1 VLVLVLGAGAGAGCW
16 LVGLVGG
23 GELRRAPFFLFKDP
37 GCSGYSWLP
46 EAKVMN
52 FLWGCFGRS
61 VLNKLEFPAAM
72 ETKMSR
78 KQRSFLE
85 KLKDV
90 LPEETIVEDE
100 LVLSENSRDFGQL
113 AENPIQPLAVVFPKD
128 VRQVQQLMR
137 LATEFAIP
145 VISRGAGTGVSGGV
159 HVLGPAVVLNMSQ
172 MNRILDLRPDDE
184 IAVVEPGVINHEL
197 NLAVA
202 KFGLMYAPDPASYK
216 MSTLGGNVATNAGG
230 LRCAKYGVTR
240 ESVLSLDVVLA
251 DGRLIRVGKDTF
263 KGVAGYDLT
272 ALFVGSE
279 GTLGVI
285 VRVVLRL
292 RYLPVDERDLSL
304 LFPSLEEAV
313 HGVQLIAKARIQPAI
328 LELIDHGTMRVL
340 DTQYS
345 TILSASGGAMLLVRL
360 DGYGAAREEEAIR
373 DVFADRNV
381 AVSAPRSTE
390 ATQLIEMR
398 RTSRGDTKDDA
409 YRTGEDV
416 AIPKSKMVEYVH
428 RLQAIAKHERVDMR
442 MISHAGDGNLHP
454 TFSVEPDDGD
464 DPLDRLHRAV
474 ESSVRIALEMGGTIT
489 GEHGVG
495 LIKKDWLPWEQS
507 ADVLQLQHSIKTL
520 LDPLNILNP
529 DKAI

>member
-1 VLVLVLGAGAGAGCW
+1 M
-16 LVGLVGG
+16 
-23 GELRRAPFFLFKDP
+23 P
-37 GCSGYSWLP
+37 
-46 EAKVMN
+46 
-52 FLWGCFGRS
+52 
-61 VLNKLEFPAAM
+61 
-72 ETKMSR
+72 
-78 KQRSFLE
+78 
-85 KLKDV
+85 
-90 LPEETIVEDE
+90 I
-100 LVLSENSRDFGQL
+100 
-113 AENPIQPLAVVFPKD
+113 NPIAVVFPTEAQ
-128 VRQVQQLMR
+128 QVQQLMQ
-137 LATEFAIP
+137 LATEFGMP

-159 HVLGPAVVLNMSQ
+159 HVLGEAVILNLSR
-172 MNRILDLRPDDE
+172 MNRILDIRPDDE
-184 IAVVEPGVINHEL
+184 IAVVEPGVINHDL
-197 NLAVA
+197 NVAVA

-251 DGRLIRVGKDTF
+251 DGRLIRVGKNTF

-272 ALFVGSE
+272 ALFTGSE
-279 GTLGVI
+279 GTLGVV
-285 VRVVLRL
+285 VRAVLRL
-292 RYLPVDERDLSL
+292 RYLPVDERDVSL

-328 LELIDHGTMRVL
+328 LELIDHATIQVL
-340 DTQYS
+340 DKQYS
-345 TILSASGGAMLLVRL
+345 TNLSASGGAMLLARL

-373 DVFADRNV
+373 EVFADRNV
-381 AVSAPRSTE
+381 VLSSAGSSE

-428 RLQAIAKHERVDMR
+428 RLQAAAKQERVDLR
-442 MISHAGDGNLHP
+442 MISHVGDGNLHP
-454 TFSVEPDDGD
+454 TFSVEPDDVG
-464 DPLDRLHRAV
+464 DPLARLHRAV

-507 ADVLQLQHSIKTL
+507 ADVLQLQRSIKSL

-529 DKAI
+529 GKAI

>member
-1 VLVLVLGAGAGAGCW
+1 V
-16 LVGLVGG
+16 
-23 GELRRAPFFLFKDP
+23 
-37 GCSGYSWLP
+37 SS
-46 EAKVMN
+46 
-52 FLWGCFGRS
+52 
-61 VLNKLEFPAAM
+61 
-72 ETKMSR
+72 
-78 KQRSFLE
+78 KQVSFLE
-85 KLKDV
+85 NLKKV
-90 LPEETIVEDE
+90 LPDESVVQDE

-113 AENPIQPLAVVFPKD
+113 SEMPINPIAVVFPTEAQ
-128 VRQVQQLMR
+128 QVQQLMQ
-137 LATEFAIP
+137 LATEFGMP

-159 HVLGPAVVLNMSQ
+159 HVLGEAVILNLSR
-172 MNRILDLRPDDE
+172 MNRILDIRPDDE
-184 IAVVEPGVINHEL
+184 IAVVEPGVINHDL
-197 NLAVA
+197 NVAVA

-251 DGRLIRVGKDTF
+251 DGRLIRVGKNTF

-272 ALFVGSE
+272 ALFTGSE
-279 GTLGVI
+279 GTLGVV
-285 VRVVLRL
+285 VRAVLRL
-292 RYLPVDERDLSL
+292 RYLPVDERDVSL

-328 LELIDHGTMRVL
+328 LELIDHATIQVL
-340 DTQYS
+340 DKQYS
-345 TILSASGGAMLLVRL
+345 TNLSASGGAMLLARL

-373 DVFADRNV
+373 EVFADRNV
-381 AVSAPRSTE
+381 VLSSAGSSE

-428 RLQAIAKHERVDMR
+428 RLQAAAKQERVDLR
-442 MISHAGDGNLHP
+442 MISHVGDGNLHP
-454 TFSVEPDDGD
+454 TFSVEPDDVG
-464 DPLDRLHRAV
+464 DPLARLHRAV

-495 LIKKDWLPWEQS
+495 LIKQDWLPWEQS
-507 ADVLQLQHSIKTL
+507 ADVLQLQRSIKSL

-529 DKAI
+529 GKAI

>member
-1 VLVLVLGAGAGAGCW
+1 
-16 LVGLVGG
+16 
-23 GELRRAPFFLFKDP
+23 
-37 GCSGYSWLP
+37 
-46 EAKVMN
+46 
-52 FLWGCFGRS
+52 
-61 VLNKLEFPAAM
+61 
-72 ETKMSR
+72 MSS
-78 KQRSFLE
+78 KQVSFLE
-85 KLKDV
+85 NLKKV
-90 LPEETIVEDE
+90 LPDESVVQDE

-113 AENPIQPLAVVFPKD
+113 SEMPINPIAVVFPTEAQ
-128 VRQVQQLMR
+128 QVQRLMQ
-137 LATEFAIP
+137 LATEFGMP

-159 HVLGPAVVLNMSQ
+159 HVLGEAVILNLSR
-172 MNRILDLRPDDE
+172 MNRILDIRPDDE
-184 IAVVEPGVINHEL
+184 IAVVEPGVINHDL
-197 NLAVA
+197 NVAVA

-251 DGRLIRVGKDTF
+251 DGRLIRVGKNTF

-272 ALFVGSE
+272 ALFTGSE
-279 GTLGVI
+279 GTLGVV
-285 VRVVLRL
+285 VRAVLRL
-292 RYLPVDERDLSL
+292 RYLPVDERDVSL

-328 LELIDHGTMRVL
+328 LELIDHATIQVL
-340 DTQYS
+340 DKQYS
-345 TILSASGGAMLLVRL
+345 TNLSASGGAMLLARL

-373 DVFADRNV
+373 EVFADRNV
-381 AVSAPRSTE
+381 VLSSAGSSE

-428 RLQAIAKHERVDMR
+428 RLQAAAKQERVDLR
-442 MISHAGDGNLHP
+442 MISHVGDGNLHP
-454 TFSVEPDDGD
+454 TFSVEPDDVG
-464 DPLDRLHRAV
+464 DPLARLHRAV

-507 ADVLQLQHSIKTL
+507 ADVLQLQRSIKSL

-529 DKAI
+529 GKAI

>member
-1 VLVLVLGAGAGAGCW
+1 
-16 LVGLVGG
+16 
-23 GELRRAPFFLFKDP
+23 
-37 GCSGYSWLP
+37 
-46 EAKVMN
+46 
-52 FLWGCFGRS
+52 
-61 VLNKLEFPAAM
+61 
-72 ETKMSR
+72 MSS
-78 KQRSFLE
+78 KQVSFLE
-85 KLKDV
+85 NLKKV
-90 LPEETIVEDE
+90 LPDE
-100 LVLSENSRDFGQL
+100 SVVQDEFVLSENSRDFGQL
-113 AENPIQPLAVVFPKD
+113 SEMPINPIAVVFPTEAQ
-128 VRQVQQLMR
+128 QVQQLMQ
-137 LATEFAIP
+137 LATEFGMP

-159 HVLGPAVVLNMSQ
+159 HVLGEAVILNLSR
-172 MNRILDLRPDDE
+172 MNRILDIRPDDE
-184 IAVVEPGVINHEL
+184 IAVVEPGVINHDL
-197 NLAVA
+197 NVAVA

-251 DGRLIRVGKDTF
+251 DGRLIRVGKNTF

-272 ALFVGSE
+272 ALFTGSE
-279 GTLGVI
+279 GTLGVV
-285 VRVVLRL
+285 VRAVLRL
-292 RYLPVDERDLSL
+292 RYLPVDERDVSL

-328 LELIDHGTMRVL
+328 LELIDHATIQVL
-340 DTQYS
+340 DKQYS
-345 TILSASGGAMLLVRL
+345 TNLSASGGAMLLARL

-373 DVFADRNV
+373 EVFADRNV
-381 AVSAPRSTE
+381 VLSSAGSSE

-428 RLQAIAKHERVDMR
+428 RLQAAAKQERVDLR
-442 MISHAGDGNLHP
+442 MISHVGDGNLHP
-454 TFSVEPDDGD
+454 TFSVEPDDVG
-464 DPLDRLHRAV
+464 DPLARLHRAV

-507 ADVLQLQHSIKTL
+507 ADVLQLQRSIKSL

-529 DKAI
+529 GKAI

>member
-1 VLVLVLGAGAGAGCW
+1 
-16 LVGLVGG
+16 
-23 GELRRAPFFLFKDP
+23 
-37 GCSGYSWLP
+37 
-46 EAKVMN
+46 
-52 FLWGCFGRS
+52 
-61 VLNKLEFPAAM
+61 
-72 ETKMSR
+72 MSS
-78 KQRSFLE
+78 KQVSFLE
-85 KLKDV
+85 NLKKV
-90 LPEETIVEDE
+90 LPDE
-100 LVLSENSRDFGQL
+100 SVVQDEFVLSENSRDFGQL
-113 AENPIQPLAVVFPKD
+113 SEMPINPIAVVFPTEAQ
-128 VRQVQQLMR
+128 QVQQLMQ
-137 LATEFAIP
+137 LATEFGMP

-159 HVLGPAVVLNMSQ
+159 HVLGEAVILNLSR
-172 MNRILDLRPDDE
+172 MNRILDIRPDDE
-184 IAVVEPGVINHEL
+184 IAVVEPGVINHDL
-197 NLAVA
+197 NVAVA

-251 DGRLIRVGKDTF
+251 DGRLLRVGKNTF

-272 ALFVGSE
+272 ALFTGSE
-279 GTLGVI
+279 GTLGVV
-285 VRVVLRL
+285 VRAVLRL
-292 RYLPVDERDLSL
+292 RYLPVDERDVSL

-328 LELIDHGTMRVL
+328 LELIDHATIQVL
-340 DTQYS
+340 DKQYS
-345 TILSASGGAMLLVRL
+345 TNLSASGGAMLLARL
-360 DGYGAAREEEAIR
+360 DGYGGAREEEAIR
-373 DVFADRNV
+373 EVFADRNV
-381 AVSAPRSTE
+381 VLSSAGSSE

-428 RLQAIAKHERVDMR
+428 RLQAAAKQERVDLR
-442 MISHAGDGNLHP
+442 MISHVGDGNLHP
-454 TFSVEPDDGD
+454 TFSVEPDDVG
-464 DPLDRLHRAV
+464 DPLARLHRAV

-507 ADVLQLQHSIKTL
+507 ADVLQLQRSIKSL

-529 DKAI
+529 GKAI

>member
-1 VLVLVLGAGAGAGCW
+1 V
-16 LVGLVGG
+16 
-23 GELRRAPFFLFKDP
+23 
-37 GCSGYSWLP
+37 
-46 EAKVMN
+46 
-52 FLWGCFGRS
+52 
-61 VLNKLEFPAAM
+61 
-72 ETKMSR
+72 ETKVSS
-78 KQRSFLE
+78 KQVSFLE
-85 KLKDV
+85 NLKKV
-90 LPEETIVEDE
+90 LPDE
-100 LVLSENSRDFGQL
+100 SVVQDEFVLSENSRDFGQL
-113 AENPIQPLAVVFPKD
+113 SEMPINPIAVVFPTEAQ
-128 VRQVQQLMR
+128 QVQQLMQ
-137 LATEFAIP
+137 LATEFGMP

-159 HVLGPAVVLNMSQ
+159 HVLGEAVILNLSRMD
-172 MNRILDLRPDDE
+172 RILDIRPDDE
-184 IAVVEPGVINHEL
+184 IAVVEPGVINHDL
-197 NLAVA
+197 NVAVA

-251 DGRLIRVGKDTF
+251 DGRLIRVGKNTF

-272 ALFVGSE
+272 ALFTGSE
-279 GTLGVI
+279 GTLGVV
-285 VRVVLRL
+285 VRAVLRL
-292 RYLPVDERDLSL
+292 RYLPVDERDVSL

-328 LELIDHGTMRVL
+328 LELIDHATIQVL
-340 DTQYS
+340 DKQYS
-345 TILSASGGAMLLVRL
+345 TNLSASGGAMLLARL

-373 DVFADRNV
+373 EVFADRNV
-381 AVSAPRSTE
+381 VLSSAGSSE

-428 RLQAIAKHERVDMR
+428 RLQAAAKQERVDLR
-442 MISHAGDGNLHP
+442 MISHVGDGNLHP
-454 TFSVEPDDGD
+454 TFSVEPDDVG
-464 DPLDRLHRAV
+464 DPLARLHRAV

-507 ADVLQLQHSIKTL
+507 ADVLQLQRSIKSL

-529 DKAI
+529 GKAI

>member
-1 VLVLVLGAGAGAGCW
+1 V
-16 LVGLVGG
+16 
-23 GELRRAPFFLFKDP
+23 
-37 GCSGYSWLP
+37 SS
-46 EAKVMN
+46 
-52 FLWGCFGRS
+52 
-61 VLNKLEFPAAM
+61 
-72 ETKMSR
+72 
-78 KQRSFLE
+78 KQVSFLE
-85 KLKDV
+85 NLKKV
-90 LPEETIVEDE
+90 LPDE
-100 LVLSENSRDFGQL
+100 SVVQNEFVLSENSRDFGQL
-113 AENPIQPLAVVFPKD
+113 SEMPINPIAVVFPTEAQ
-128 VRQVQQLMR
+128 QVQQLMQ
-137 LATEFAIP
+137 LATEFGMP

-159 HVLGPAVVLNMSQ
+159 HVLGEAVILSLSRMD
-172 MNRILDLRPDDE
+172 RILDIRPDDE
-184 IAVVEPGVINHEL
+184 IAVVEPGVINHDL
-197 NLAVA
+197 NVAVA

-251 DGRLIRVGKDTF
+251 DGRLIRVGKNTF

-272 ALFVGSE
+272 ALFTGSE
-279 GTLGVI
+279 GTLGVV
-285 VRVVLRL
+285 VRAVLRL
-292 RYLPVDERDLSL
+292 RYLPVDERDVSL

-328 LELIDHGTMRVL
+328 LELIDHATIQVL
-340 DTQYS
+340 DKQYS
-345 TILSASGGAMLLVRL
+345 TNLSASGGAMLLARL

-373 DVFADRNV
+373 EVFADRNV
-381 AVSAPRSTE
+381 VLSSAGSSE

-428 RLQAIAKHERVDMR
+428 RLQAAAKQERVDLR
-442 MISHAGDGNLHP
+442 MISHVGDGNLHP
-454 TFSVEPDDGD
+454 TFSVEPDDVG
-464 DPLDRLHRAV
+464 DPLARLHRAV

-507 ADVLQLQHSIKTL
+507 ADVLQLQRSIKSL

-529 DKAI
+529 GKAI

>member
-1 VLVLVLGAGAGAGCW
+1 
-16 LVGLVGG
+16 
-23 GELRRAPFFLFKDP
+23 
-37 GCSGYSWLP
+37 
-46 EAKVMN
+46 
-52 FLWGCFGRS
+52 
-61 VLNKLEFPAAM
+61 
-72 ETKMSR
+72 MSS
-78 KQRSFLE
+78 KQVSFLE
-85 KLKDV
+85 NLKKV
-90 LPEETIVEDE
+90 LPDE
-100 LVLSENSRDFGQL
+100 SVVQDEFVLSENSRDFGQL
-113 AENPIQPLAVVFPKD
+113 SEMPINPIAVVFPTEAQ
-128 VRQVQQLMR
+128 QVQQLMQ
-137 LATEFAIP
+137 LATEFGMP

-159 HVLGPAVVLNMSQ
+159 HVLGEAVILNLSRMD
-172 MNRILDLRPDDE
+172 RILDIRPDDE
-184 IAVVEPGVINHEL
+184 IAVVEPGVINHDL
-197 NLAVA
+197 NVAVA

-251 DGRLIRVGKDTF
+251 DGRLIRVGKNTF

-272 ALFVGSE
+272 ALFTGSE
-279 GTLGVI
+279 GTLGVV
-285 VRVVLRL
+285 VRAVLRL
-292 RYLPVDERDLSL
+292 RYLPVDERDVSL

-328 LELIDHGTMRVL
+328 LELIDHATIQVL
-340 DTQYS
+340 DKQYS
-345 TILSASGGAMLLVRL
+345 TNLSASGGAMLLARL

-373 DVFADRNV
+373 EVFVDRNV
-381 AVSAPRSTE
+381 VLSSAGSSE

-428 RLQAIAKHERVDMR
+428 RLQAAAKQERVDLR
-442 MISHAGDGNLHP
+442 MISHVGDGNLHP
-454 TFSVEPDDGD
+454 TFSVEPDEVG
-464 DPLDRLHRAV
+464 DPLARLHRAV

-495 LIKKDWLPWEQS
+495 LIKQDWLPWEQS
-507 ADVLQLQHSIKTL
+507 ADVLQLQRSIKSL

-529 DKAI
+529 GKAI

>member
-1 VLVLVLGAGAGAGCW
+1 
-16 LVGLVGG
+16 
-23 GELRRAPFFLFKDP
+23 
-37 GCSGYSWLP
+37 
-46 EAKVMN
+46 
-52 FLWGCFGRS
+52 
-61 VLNKLEFPAAM
+61 
-72 ETKMSR
+72 MSS
-78 KQRSFLE
+78 KQVSFLE
-85 KLKDV
+85 NLKKV
-90 LPEETIVEDE
+90 LPDE
-100 LVLSENSRDFGQL
+100 SVVQDEFVLSENSRDFGQL
-113 AENPIQPLAVVFPKD
+113 SEMPINPIAVVFPTEAQ
-128 VRQVQQLMR
+128 QVQQLMQ
-137 LATEFAIP
+137 LATEFGMP

-159 HVLGPAVVLNMSQ
+159 HVLGEAVILNLSRMD
-172 MNRILDLRPDDE
+172 RILDIRPDDE
-184 IAVVEPGVINHEL
+184 IAVVEPGVINHDL
-197 NLAVA
+197 NVAVA

-251 DGRLIRVGKDTF
+251 DGRLIRVGKNTF

-272 ALFVGSE
+272 ALFTGSE
-279 GTLGVI
+279 GTLGVV
-285 VRVVLRL
+285 VRAVLRL
-292 RYLPVDERDLSL
+292 RYLPVDERDVSL

-328 LELIDHGTMRVL
+328 LELIDHATIQVL
-340 DTQYS
+340 DKQYS
-345 TILSASGGAMLLVRL
+345 TNLSASGGAMLLARL

-373 DVFADRNV
+373 EVFADRNV
-381 AVSAPRSTE
+381 VLSSAGSSE

-428 RLQAIAKHERVDMR
+428 RLQAAAKQERVDLR
-442 MISHAGDGNLHP
+442 MISHVGDGNLHP
-454 TFSVEPDDGD
+454 TFSVEPDDVG
-464 DPLDRLHRAV
+464 DPLARMHRAV

-495 LIKKDWLPWEQS
+495 LIKQDWLPWEQS
-507 ADVLQLQHSIKTL
+507 ADVLQLQRSIKSL

-529 DKAI
+529 GKAI

>member
-1 VLVLVLGAGAGAGCW
+1 V
-16 LVGLVGG
+16 
-23 GELRRAPFFLFKDP
+23 
-37 GCSGYSWLP
+37 
-46 EAKVMN
+46 
-52 FLWGCFGRS
+52 
-61 VLNKLEFPAAM
+61 
-72 ETKMSR
+72 
-78 KQRSFLE
+78 SFLE
-85 KLKDV
+85 NLKKV
-90 LPEETIVEDE
+90 LPDE
-100 LVLSENSRDFGQL
+100 SVVQDEFVLSENSRDFGQL
-113 AENPIQPLAVVFPKD
+113 SEMPINPIAVVFPTEAQ
-128 VRQVQQLMR
+128 QVQQLMQ
-137 LATEFAIP
+137 LATEFGMP

-159 HVLGPAVVLNMSQ
+159 HVLGEAVILNLSRMD
-172 MNRILDLRPDDE
+172 RILDIRPDDE
-184 IAVVEPGVINHEL
+184 IAVVEPGVINHDL
-197 NLAVA
+197 NVAVA

-251 DGRLIRVGKDTF
+251 DGRLIRVGKNTF

-272 ALFVGSE
+272 ALFTGSE
-279 GTLGVI
+279 GTLGVV
-285 VRVVLRL
+285 VRAVLRL
-292 RYLPVDERDLSL
+292 RYLPVDERDVSL

-328 LELIDHGTMRVL
+328 LELIDHATIQVL
-340 DTQYS
+340 DKQYS
-345 TILSASGGAMLLVRL
+345 TNLSASGGAMLLARL

-373 DVFADRNV
+373 EVFADRNV
-381 AVSAPRSTE
+381 VLSSAGSSE

-428 RLQAIAKHERVDMR
+428 RLQAAAKQERVDLR
-442 MISHAGDGNLHP
+442 MISHVGDGNLHP
-454 TFSVEPDDGD
+454 TFSVEPDDVG
-464 DPLDRLHRAV
+464 DPLARMHRAV

-495 LIKKDWLPWEQS
+495 LIKQDWLPWEQS
-507 ADVLQLQHSIKTL
+507 ADVLQLQRSIKSL

-529 DKAI
+529 GKAI

>member
-1 VLVLVLGAGAGAGCW
+1 
-16 LVGLVGG
+16 
-23 GELRRAPFFLFKDP
+23 
-37 GCSGYSWLP
+37 
-46 EAKVMN
+46 M
-52 FLWGCFGRS
+52 
-61 VLNKLEFPAAM
+61 
-72 ETKMSR
+72 
-78 KQRSFLE
+78 SFLE
-85 KLKDV
+85 NLKKV
-90 LPEETIVEDE
+90 LPDESVVQDE

-113 AENPIQPLAVVFPKD
+113 SEMPINPIAVVFPTEAQ
-128 VRQVQQLMR
+128 QVQQLMQ
-137 LATEFAIP
+137 LATEFGMP

-159 HVLGPAVVLNMSQ
+159 HVLGEAVILNLSR
-172 MNRILDLRPDDE
+172 MNRILDIRPDDE
-184 IAVVEPGVINHEL
+184 IAVVEPGVINHDL
-197 NLAVA
+197 NVAVA

-251 DGRLIRVGKDTF
+251 DGRLIRVGKNTF

-272 ALFVGSE
+272 ALFTGSE
-279 GTLGVI
+279 GTLGVV
-285 VRVVLRL
+285 VRAVLRL
-292 RYLPVDERDLSL
+292 RYLPVDERDVSL

-328 LELIDHGTMRVL
+328 LELIDHATIQVL
-340 DTQYS
+340 DKQYS
-345 TILSASGGAMLLVRL
+345 TNLSASGGAMLLARL

-373 DVFADRNV
+373 EVFADRNV
-381 AVSAPRSTE
+381 VLSSAGSSE

-428 RLQAIAKHERVDMR
+428 RLQAAAKQERVDLR
-442 MISHAGDGNLHP
+442 MISHVGDGNLHP
-454 TFSVEPDDGD
+454 TFSVEPDDVG
-464 DPLDRLHRAV
+464 DPLARLHRAV

-507 ADVLQLQHSIKTL
+507 ADVLQLQRSIKSL

-529 DKAI
+529 GKAI

>member
-1 VLVLVLGAGAGAGCW
+1 
-16 LVGLVGG
+16 
-23 GELRRAPFFLFKDP
+23 
-37 GCSGYSWLP
+37 
-46 EAKVMN
+46 
-52 FLWGCFGRS
+52 
-61 VLNKLEFPAAM
+61 
-72 ETKMSR
+72 MSS
-78 KQRSFLE
+78 KQVSFLE
-85 KLKDV
+85 NLKKV
-90 LPEETIVEDE
+90 LPDE
-100 LVLSENSRDFGQL
+100 SVVQDEFVLSENSRDFGQL
-113 AENPIQPLAVVFPKD
+113 SEMPINPIAVVFPTEAQ
-128 VRQVQQLMR
+128 QVQQLMQ
-137 LATEFAIP
+137 LATEFGMP

-159 HVLGPAVVLNMSQ
+159 HVLGEAVILNLSRMD
-172 MNRILDLRPDDE
+172 RILDIRPDDE
-184 IAVVEPGVINHEL
+184 IAVVEPGVINHDL
-197 NLAVA
+197 NVAVA

-251 DGRLIRVGKDTF
+251 DGRLIRVGKNTF

-272 ALFVGSE
+272 ALFTGSE
-279 GTLGVI
+279 GTLGVV
-285 VRVVLRL
+285 VRAVLRL
-292 RYLPVDERDLSL
+292 RYLPVDERDVSL

-328 LELIDHGTMRVL
+328 LELIDHATIQVL
-340 DTQYS
+340 DKQYS
-345 TILSASGGAMLLVRL
+345 TNLSASGGAMLLARL

-373 DVFADRNV
+373 EVFVDRNV
-381 AVSAPRSTE
+381 VLSSAGSSE

-428 RLQAIAKHERVDMR
+428 RLQAAAKQERVDLR
-442 MISHAGDGNLHP
+442 MISHVGDGNLHP
-454 TFSVEPDDGD
+454 TFSVEPDDVG
-464 DPLDRLHRAV
+464 DPLARLHRAV

-495 LIKKDWLPWEQS
+495 LIKQDWLPWEQS
-507 ADVLQLQHSIKTL
+507 ADVLQLQRSIKSL

-529 DKAI
+529 GKAI